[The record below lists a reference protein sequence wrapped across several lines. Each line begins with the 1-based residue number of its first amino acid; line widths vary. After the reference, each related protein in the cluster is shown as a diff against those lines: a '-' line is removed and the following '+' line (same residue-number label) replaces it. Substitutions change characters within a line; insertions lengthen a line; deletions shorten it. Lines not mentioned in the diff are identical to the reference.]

1 MNCVHAQHLLLA
13 ERDGPLP
20 SREAM
25 DLEGHLKGCPSCR
38 QLHADLRTGFA
49 DWKAHTAGVPVP
61 DIREAWR
68 DLRTA
73 REAEHVP
80 HPAATWFR
88 IGLPLAAAAAFAFL
102 LVQAPWRPASP
113 AVADGAAIAH
123 VNYVEPGTAG
133 TSTLVYEDRESGW
146 LVIWTAEADPL

>member
-20 SREAM
+20 STEAM
-25 DLEGHLKGCPSCR
+25 DLDGHLKACASCR
-38 QLHADLRTGFA
+38 QLRADLRTGFA
-49 DWKAHTAGVPVP
+49 EWNARTAGAPVP
-61 DIREAWR
+61 DLRDAWR

-73 REAEHVP
+73 REGEHAP
-80 HPAATWFR
+80 SQAAAWFR
-88 IGLPLAAAAAFAFL
+88 IGLPLAAAAAFAVL
-102 LVQAPWRPASP
+102 LVQAPWRSPSPVAVNGAS
-113 AVADGAAIAH
+113 IAH

-146 LVIWTAEADPL
+146 LVVWTVETDPL